1 METFINSI
9 HFLIKT
15 WERNFG
21 NTYLVNKHSGL
32 TCINN
37 EAKPNE
43 FSLNYKKKKIF
54 HWFLKKIT
62 VFTSLKLKL
71 KKKQL
76 NIFNR
81 KLHCSQHPL
90 IGDSIFSMSVDYF
103 TLPYDADSLWQW
115 KTVLIYGHANTLFL
129 TDVQLTFT
137 CIEKISF
144 MSIWTSFWLFFSTYK
159 SVLLDFFWND
169 SFISPFSQLT

>member
-32 TCINN
+32 TYINN

-43 FSLNYKKKKIF
+43 FSLNYKKKNLSLI
-54 HWFLKKIT
+54 LKKNHSIH
-62 VFTSLKLKL
+62 FTEIEIK

-90 IGDSIFSMSVDYF
+90 IGDSIFSMPVDYF

-137 CIEKISF
+137 CIEKVSF